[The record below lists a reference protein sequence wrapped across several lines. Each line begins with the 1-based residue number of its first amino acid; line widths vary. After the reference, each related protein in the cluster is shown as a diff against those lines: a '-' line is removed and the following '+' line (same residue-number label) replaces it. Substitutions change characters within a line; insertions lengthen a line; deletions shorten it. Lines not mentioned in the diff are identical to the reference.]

1 MAQGLAGLIL
11 AGGLGERYGGPKAL
25 ARLPDGATFLV
36 RCAATLIAAGAAPV
50 IATVPP
56 GTAVTA
62 PAGVDLVPL
71 PAAGLDMLASIRVG
85 LGRLLDDPGWLA
97 VAVLPVDHP
106 LVAAGSV
113 RALAAVAASST
124 VPVYRGKRGH
134 PVCLAR
140 SVAIAIVRQELPGPT
155 LREALRAAGRH
166 DVAVDDPGVVANCN
180 TPERLRQALVV
191 AE

>member
-1 MAQGLAGLIL
+1 MAQALAGLIL
-11 AGGLGERYGGPKAL
+11 AGGYGERYGGPKAF
-25 ARLPDGATFLV
+25 ARLPDRTTFLE
-36 RCAATLIAAGAAPV
+36 RCAATLVAAGAAPV

-62 PAGVDLVPL
+62 PVGVDIVPL

-85 LGRLLDDPGWLA
+85 LSRLLDTTGWLA
-97 VAVLPVDHP
+97 VAILPVDHP
-106 LVAAGSV
+106 LVSSASV
-113 RALAAVAASST
+113 RALAAVAAPST

-140 SVAIAIVRQELPGPT
+140 SVAMAIVRQELPGPT

-180 TPERLRQALVV
+180 TPERLQQAL
-191 AE
+191 AIHG